1 MDFEDYLIEQKSQ
14 IIAIS
19 RISQIIEQSLS
30 ENYYNILKGRINESH
45 LDNIRALN
53 CAIQMIAFG
62 MRSFRRETFQEI
74 DKSYVDD
81 FTFSS
86 VVIEDL

>member
-1 MDFEDYLIEQKSQ
+1 MDLESYLIEQKYQ

-30 ENYYNILKGRINESH
+30 EKYYEIIKGRIDKEY

-53 CAIQMIAFG
+53 NAIQFIAFG
-62 MRSFRRETFQEI
+62 MRCFRQECMQEI
-74 DKSYVDD
+74 DENYNDD

-86 VVIEDL
+86 VVLEDL

>member
-1 MDFEDYLIEQKSQ
+1 MDLESYLIEQKSQ

-30 ENYYNILKGRINESH
+30 ENYYKIIKGRIDKEY

-53 CAIQMIAFG
+53 NAIQLITFG
-62 MRSFRRETFQEI
+62 MRCFRQECYQEI
-74 DKSYVDD
+74 DENYNDD

-86 VVIEDL
+86 VVLEDF

>member
-1 MDFEDYLIEQKSQ
+1 MDLESYLIEQKYQ

-30 ENYYNILKGRINESH
+30 ENYYKIIKGRIDKAY

-53 CAIQMIAFG
+53 NAIQLIAFG
-62 MRSFRRETFQEI
+62 MRCFRQECYQEI
-74 DKSYVDD
+74 DESYNDD

-86 VVIEDL
+86 VVLEDL

>member
-14 IIAIS
+14 ITAIS

-30 ENYYNILKGRINESH
+30 ENYYNILKGRINESY

-86 VVIEDL
+86 IVIEDL